1 MIFRPAELKKN
12 MVVDDEEVFMKN
24 PGQVDFIISD
34 ITMPFMT
41 IAALAANILKSRP
54 DLPIILCSGYSDKI
68 SENTLRNTGIYKCLE
83 KLVSL
88 ENLAFIIR
96 EKLDE

>member
-1 MIFRPAELKKN
+1 

-41 IAALAANILKSRP
+41 IAALAANILKSHP